1 MEESDNLRRAIDVM
15 TAWAT
20 DPENFDVGTRLAAYV
35 REGPAAAG
43 ADGEMK
49 LMFGLIGLAGHLLA
63 RLEKATGE
71 SKQSQL
77 QDIAL
82 KSHQP

>member
-1 MEESDNLRRAIDVM
+1 MEKSDNIRRAIDVM

-20 DPENFDVGTRLAAYV
+20 DPTNFNAGERLGEYI
-35 REGPAAAG
+35 REGPDEHG

-49 LMFGLIGLAGHLLA
+49 LMFGLITLAGTLLVK
-63 RLEKATGE
+63 LENVTGTSMQE
-71 SKQSQL
+71 QL

-82 KSHQP
+82 KSYGG

>member
-1 MEESDNLRRAIDVM
+1 
-15 TAWAT
+15 
-20 DPENFDVGTRLAAYV
+20 
-35 REGPAAAG
+35 
-43 ADGEMK
+43 MK
-49 LMFGLIGLAGHLLA
+49 LMFGLISLAGHLLA

-82 KSHQP
+82 KSHKP

>member
-1 MEESDNLRRAIDVM
+1 
-15 TAWAT
+15 
-20 DPENFDVGTRLAAYV
+20 
-35 REGPAAAG
+35 
-43 ADGEMK
+43 MK
-49 LMFGLIGLAGHLLA
+49 LMFGLISLAGHLA

-82 KSHQP
+82 KSHKP